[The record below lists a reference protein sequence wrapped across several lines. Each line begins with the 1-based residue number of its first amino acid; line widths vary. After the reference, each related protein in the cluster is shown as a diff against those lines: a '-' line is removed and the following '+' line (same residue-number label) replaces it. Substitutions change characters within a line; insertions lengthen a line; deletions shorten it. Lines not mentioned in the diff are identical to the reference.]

1 MAEFEVDD
9 LVWVGEA
16 KDLGVVV
23 LAAGRAPDPGT
34 VPRDLPDLNGL
45 CCTPLALVRTV
56 ANGSI
61 RWVRAADMAAAEAG
75 PDAESESESEVE
87 SEAESEADRAQT
99 SQCS

>member
-45 CCTPLALVRTV
+45 CCTPLALVRTI

-75 PDAESESESEVE
+75 PDAEA
-87 SEAESEADRAQT
+87 EAACSQT
-99 SQCS
+99 SQHS